1 MIETSELQ
9 LTVEDHDKAFIEVC
23 FLLDM
28 FVDTIEQFVGK
39 STPSLAVAAGRKM
52 AANMPIHLTDPTPE
66 NALSELVR
74 VFTIQ
79 QMEIKGKMDS
89 GAAVI
94 EISHCPIRDVCINR
108 NMEIDGSACQMFHY
122 YVAGI
127 MAELTGKPTRPTTI
141 STGETCSFKLAFAGG
156 GR

>member
-1 MIETSELQ
+1 MIDTKELE

-39 STPSLAVAAGRKM
+39 STPSLAVAAGRKT
-52 AANMPIHLTDPTPE
+52 ALNMPIHLTDPTPE

-79 QMEIKGKMDS
+79 QMEIEGKMD
-89 GAAVI
+89 GGTAVI
-94 EISHCPIRDVCINR
+94 DINHCPIGEVCKNR
-108 NMEIDGSACQMFHY
+108 GMELDGSACQMFHY

-127 MAELTGKPTRPTTI
+127 MAELTGKPTRPTTV
-141 STGETCSFKLAFAGG
+141 SAGEACCFKLAFAGG
-156 GR
+156 